1 MDVNEEINTS
11 QIKRDGD
18 AQLYFQTKTQINL
31 DAHLLIV

>member
-18 AQLYFQTKTQINL
+18 AQLYFQAQIQINFN
-31 DAHLLIV
+31 AHLLV